1 MVWDKKAEK
10 KSEGLSEWDL
20 GITRGRHRA
29 RLDIPLLSAA
39 GLRESIDIMRG
50 LANQLDFELRG
61 REQAE
66 RTAMLTAR
74 FEIHQANQR
83 LKQIHDRELIFL
95 RERTERQKKVAGNG
109 GQKPNAEATA
119 HSEYPQHSQ
128 HPAS

>member
-1 MVWDKKAEK
+1 MVWDAKAEK

-39 GLRESIDIMRG
+39 GLREAVDIMRG

-61 REQAE
+61 RDQSE

-74 FEIHQANQR
+74 FEVYQANQR
-83 LKQIHDRELIFL
+83 MKKIHDREVIFL

-109 GQKPNAEATA
+109 GQKTNAEATE
-119 HSEYPQHSQ
+119 HSEYPQQPQ
-128 HPAS
+128 HPVS